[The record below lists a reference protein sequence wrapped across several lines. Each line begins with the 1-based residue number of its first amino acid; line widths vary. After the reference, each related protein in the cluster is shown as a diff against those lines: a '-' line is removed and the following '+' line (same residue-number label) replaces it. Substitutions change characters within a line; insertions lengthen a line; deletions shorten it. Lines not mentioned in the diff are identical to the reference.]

1 MPFRGRLFL
10 GGRGSRVNGLSGI
23 GNKERGMEQELY
35 SVRNLAWN
43 RAWQKRFG
51 DGSVIG
57 VDEVLTEQAEI
68 LLSGIKRAGVSF
80 VAVPRGIVF
89 NGGEPV
95 GVLVWLVH
103 LYMGSL

>member
-1 MPFRGRLFL
+1 MEK
-10 GGRGSRVNGLSGI
+10 GI
-23 GNKERGMEQELY
+23 HKKQ
-35 SVRNLAWN
+35 NLAWN
-43 RAWQKRFG
+43 QAWQKRFG

-57 VDEVLTEQAEI
+57 VNDVLTEQAEI

-95 GVLVWLVH
+95 GGWCG